1 MDNKIDE
8 INFNEKKINVRN
20 VNLEVEFGLNSY
32 ELS

>member
-20 VNLEVEFGLNSY
+20 VNLEVEFGLSSY

>member
-8 INFNEKKINVRN
+8 IKFNEKKINVRN
-20 VNLEVEFGLNSY
+20 VNLEVEFRLSSY